1 MKAINVK
8 LGEVYAVKVS
18 GKICPVRL
26 DRVHHAIPGY
36 AGGWWGTNLNTGR
49 AVRIKSAAKLRY
61 RTMSG
66 EKLLL
71 SHLTPA
77 PERREDGHDRD

>member
-8 LGEVYAVKVS
+8 PGEVYAVKVS

-49 AVRIKSAAKLRY
+49 AVRIKTAAKLRY
-61 RTMSG
+61 LAPAFTARGPQPRT
-66 EKLLL
+66 
-71 SHLTPA
+71 
-77 PERREDGHDRD
+77 DR